1 MATAFEAV
9 AIHFF
14 QFAYTGNNLLKGG
27 CIMKIPK
34 IGLLACNSGGS
45 NSGILTGIASVEV
58 IKELGSDLVGICSLP
73 ALANEIPRQVLTVKD
88 LPHLIIVDG
97 CRNSCAMKVASK
109 LSLSHDAYVNL
120 KNDLKIEKL
129 GPFSTL
135 QYSDEDVR
143 KVKEVIRARIRQLGE
158 EG

>member
-1 MATAFEAV
+1 V
-9 AIHFF
+9 AN
-14 QFAYTGNNLLKGG
+14 APVGG
-27 CIMKIPK
+27 TIFRREVDMKAPK
-34 IGLLACNSGGS
+34 IGLLICNSGSS
-45 NSGILTGIASVEV
+45 NSGTLTGIGAMEV
-58 IKELGSDLVGICSLP
+58 IKELSGDLVGICSRP
-73 ALANEIPRQVLTVKD
+73 ALANQISRQVLTLKD
-88 LPHLIIVDG
+88 LQHLIIVDG

-120 KNDLKIEKL
+120 ENDLKIEKL

-143 KVKEVIRARIRQLGE
+143 KVKEAIRARIRQLGG